1 MVWGQNIRKPREEEE
16 EEEKEELVM
25 ETEVWSEKKQK
36 IEGNIG

>member
-1 MVWGQNIRKPREEEE
+1 MVWGQNIKKPREEEE
-16 EEEKEELVM
+16 EKEEPVM

>member
-16 EEEKEELVM
+16 EEEKEEPVM